1 MSATTSLPGDL
12 PGGARPPGAS
22 RPAFLPTP
30 GGSSYTDEAVFAREQ
45 ERIFGSL
52 WFCAV
57 RTGDLAAP
65 GAFRTCQVARE
76 DILCVR
82 GRDGQVRAF
91 LNVCRHRGARLCP
104 AESGA
109 AKNYLRCAYHSWSY
123 GLDGTLMAAPN
134 LGQLPESE
142 RERFGLVP
150 VTSREW
156 LGYLW
161 VCLAD
166 QPPSFEET
174 VIGPVTRRL
183 GDAGAVERYRVAD
196 LALGRR
202 ISYQVRANW
211 KLIVENFM
219 ECYHCGSIH
228 PELVAVL
235 PEFRR
240 GYAAQTFVGHGAEYA
255 PGAEG
260 FTVGGG
266 PGHGRLPGLADAQDR
281 RYFAVTIPPQV
292 FVNLVAD
299 HVIVH
304 RMFPLAAD
312 RTLVECDWLYPPA
325 VIASGADLTSS
336 VELFHRVNQQ
346 DFAAC
351 EQCQPSMASRAY
363 AQGGAL
369 VPSEHHIS
377 EFHAWVRA
385 RLGEGPPQDPR
396 QDPGQNGGDDRD
408 AL

>member
-1 MSATTSLPGDL
+1 MSATTSLPGDF
-12 PGGARPPGAS
+12 
-22 RPAFLPTP
+22 PADAESPATFLPTLR
-30 GGSSYTDEAVFAREQ
+30 GAYYTDDAIFAQEQ
-45 ERIFGSL
+45 ERIFSSL

-76 DILCVR
+76 NILCVR

-109 AKNYLRCAYHSWSY
+109 VKHYLRCAYHSWSY
-123 GLDGTLMAAPN
+123 GLDGALTAAPN
-134 LGQLPESE
+134 LGPLPEAE
-142 RERFGLVP
+142 RGRFGLVP

-174 VIGPVTRRL
+174 VIAAVTRRL
-183 GDAGAVERYRVAD
+183 GDPAAVERYQVGD

-228 PELVAVL
+228 PELVAIL

-240 GYAAQTFVGHGAEYA
+240 GYAAQSFVGHGAEYA

-260 FTVGGG
+260 FTVDGR
-266 PGHGRLPGLADAQDR
+266 PGHGLLPGLGDAQDR

-292 FVNLVAD
+292 FINLVAD

-312 RTLVECDWLYPPA
+312 QTLVECDWLYAPD
-325 VIASGADLTSS
+325 VVASGVDLSSS
-336 VELFHRVNQQ
+336 VELFHRVNEQ

-351 EQCQPSMASRAY
+351 EQCQPAMASRAY
-363 AQGGAL
+363 ARGGSL

-385 RLGEGPPQDPR
+385 RLGEDLGESEN
-396 QDPGQNGGDDRD
+396 PGLGEDRKR
-408 AL
+408 

>member
-12 PGGARPPGAS
+12 PANTEPPTT
-22 RPAFLPTP
+22 FLPTP
-30 GGSSYTDEAVFAREQ
+30 GGSFYTDDAIFAKEQ
-45 ERIFGSL
+45 ERIFSSL
-52 WFCAV
+52 WFCAI

-76 DILCVR
+76 NILCVR

-109 AKNYLRCAYHSWSY
+109 AKHYLRCAYHSWSY
-123 GLDGTLMAAPN
+123 GLDGALMAAPN
-134 LGQLPESE
+134 LGRLPEAE

-174 VIGPVTRRL
+174 VIAAVTRRL
-183 GDAGAVERYRVAD
+183 GDPAAIERYHVGD

-211 KLIVENFM
+211 KLIIENFM

-228 PELVAVL
+228 PELVAIL

-240 GYAAQTFVGHGAEYA
+240 GFAAQSFVGHGAEYA

-260 FTVGGG
+260 FTVDGS

-312 RTLVECDWLYPPA
+312 HTLVECDWLYPPD
-325 VIASGADLTSS
+325 VVGSGADLSSS
-336 VELFHRVNQQ
+336 VELFHRVNEQ

-351 EQCQPSMASRAY
+351 EQCQPAMASRAY

-385 RLGEGPPQDPR
+385 QLGEDLRANLGASFGKNR
-396 QDPGQNGGDDRD
+396 ER
-408 AL
+408 

>member
-1 MSATTSLPGDL
+1 MSAITSLPGDL
-12 PGGARPPGAS
+12 PADAEPPTAS
-22 RPAFLPTP
+22 QPTFLPTL
-30 GGSSYTDEAVFAREQ
+30 GGSYYTDDAIFAREQ
-45 ERIFGSL
+45 ERIFSAR
-52 WFCAV
+52 WFCAI

-76 DILCVR
+76 NILCVR

-91 LNVCRHRGARLCP
+91 LNVCRHRGALLCP

-109 AKNYLRCAYHSWSY
+109 VKHYLRCAYHTRSY

-134 LGQLPESE
+134 LGPLPEAE

-150 VTSREW
+150 VASREW

-174 VIGPVTRRL
+174 VIAAVTGRL
-183 GDAGAVERYRVAD
+183 GDPAAVERYGVGD

-228 PELVAVL
+228 PELVAIL

-240 GYAAQTFVGHGAEYA
+240 GYAAQSFVGHGAEYA

-260 FTVGGG
+260 FTVDGR
-266 PGHGRLPGLADAQDR
+266 PGLGRLPGLADDQDR

-304 RMFPLAAD
+304 RLFPLAAD
-312 RTLVECDWLYPPA
+312 QTLVECDWLYPPD
-325 VIASGADLTSS
+325 VVASGVDLSSS
-336 VELFHRVNQQ
+336 VELFHRVNEQ

-351 EQCQPSMASRAY
+351 EQCQPAMASRAY
-363 AQGGAL
+363 AKGGVL
-369 VPSEHHIS
+369 VPSEHHLS
-377 EFHAWVRA
+377 EFHDWIRA
-385 RLGEGPPQDPR
+385 QLGEDQLGEDLGESGKR
-396 QDPGQNGGDDRD
+396 
-408 AL
+408 

>member
-1 MSATTSLPGDL
+1 MSVASDL
-12 PGGARPPGAS
+12 PADL
-22 RPAFLPTP
+22 PADAGWPDFPVGKNQPATFLPTL
-30 GGSSYTDEAVFAREQ
+30 GGSYYTDAAIFAQEQ
-45 ERIFGSL
+45 ERIFSSL

-57 RTGDLAAP
+57 RTGDLAGP
-65 GAFRTCQVARE
+65 GAFRTCQVGSE
-76 DILCVR
+76 SILCVR

-109 AKNYLRCAYHSWSY
+109 VKRYLRCAYHSWSY

-134 LGQLPESE
+134 MGPLPGAD

-150 VTSREW
+150 VTAREW

-174 VIGPVTRRL
+174 VIEAVTRRL
-183 GDAGAVERYRVAD
+183 GDPAAIERYRVGD
-196 LALGRR
+196 LALGQR

-228 PELVAVL
+228 PELVAIL

-240 GYAAQTFVGHGAEYA
+240 GYAAQYFVGHGAEYA

-260 FTVGGG
+260 FTVDGS

-304 RMFPLAAD
+304 RIFPLAAD
-312 RTLVECDWLYPPA
+312 HTVVECDWLYPPD
-325 VIASGADLTSS
+325 VVDSGADLSSS

-351 EQCQPSMASRAY
+351 EQCQPAMASRAY
-363 AQGGAL
+363 AEGGAL

-377 EFHAWVRA
+377 EFHAWVRT
-385 RLGEGPPQDPR
+385 RLGA
-396 QDPGQNGGDDRD
+396 DRK
-408 AL
+408 

>member
-1 MSATTSLPGDL
+1 MANGP
-12 PGGARPPGAS
+12 AS
-22 RPAFLPTP
+22 RPTFLPTL
-30 GGSSYTDEAVFAREQ
+30 GGSYYTDDAIFAREQ
-45 ERIFGSL
+45 ERIFSAR
-52 WFCAV
+52 WFCAI

-76 DILCVR
+76 NILCVR
-82 GRDGQVRAF
+82 GRDRQLRAF
-91 LNVCRHRGARLCP
+91 LNVCRHRGALLCP

-109 AKNYLRCAYHSWSY
+109 VKHYLRCAYHSWSY
-123 GLDGTLMAAPN
+123 GLDGSLMAAPN
-134 LGQLPESE
+134 LGPLPEAE

-150 VTSREW
+150 VASREW

-174 VIGPVTRRL
+174 VIAAVTGRL
-183 GDAGAVERYRVAD
+183 GDPSAVERYGVGD

-228 PELVAVL
+228 PELVAIL

-240 GYAAQTFVGHGAEYA
+240 GYAAQSFVGHGAEYA

-260 FTVGGG
+260 FTVDGR
-266 PGHGRLPGLADAQDR
+266 PGHGRLPGLADDQDR

-312 RTLVECDWLYPPA
+312 RTLVECDWLYPPD
-325 VIASGADLTSS
+325 VVASGVDLSSS
-336 VELFHRVNQQ
+336 VELFHRVNEQ

-351 EQCQPSMASRAY
+351 EQCQPAMASRAY
-363 AQGGAL
+363 AKGGAL
-369 VPSEHHIS
+369 VPNEHHLS
-377 EFHAWVRA
+377 EFHAWIRA
-385 RLGEGPPQDPR
+385 QLGEELLGEDL
-396 QDPGQNGGDDRD
+396 GESLGENGKR
-408 AL
+408 

>member
-12 PGGARPPGAS
+12 PANTEPPTT
-22 RPAFLPTP
+22 FLPTP
-30 GGSSYTDEAVFAREQ
+30 GGSFYIDDAIFAKEQ
-45 ERIFGSL
+45 ERIFSSL
-52 WFCAV
+52 WFCAI

-76 DILCVR
+76 NILCVR

-109 AKNYLRCAYHSWSY
+109 VKNYLRCAYHSWSY
-123 GLDGTLMAAPN
+123 GFDGALTAAPN
-134 LGQLPESE
+134 LGPLPETD

-150 VTSREW
+150 VAAREW

-161 VCLAD
+161 VCLSGD
-166 QPPSFEET
+166 PPSFEET
-174 VIGPVTRRL
+174 VIGAVTRRL
-183 GDAGAVERYRVAD
+183 GTPEVIDRYHVGE

-228 PELVAVL
+228 PELVAIL

-240 GYAAQTFVGHGAEYA
+240 GYAAQSYVGHGAEYA

-260 FTVGGG
+260 FTVDGG
-266 PGHGRLPGLADAQDR
+266 PGHRRLPGLSDAEDR
-281 RYFAVTIPPQV
+281 RYFAATIPPQV
-292 FVNLVAD
+292 FINLVAD

-312 RTLVECDWLYPPA
+312 HTIVECDWLYPPD
-325 VIASGADLTSS
+325 VVASGVDLSSS

-346 DFAAC
+346 DFAVC
-351 EQCQPSMASRAY
+351 EQCQPAMSSRAY
-363 AQGGAL
+363 ADGGAL

-377 EFHAWVRA
+377 EFHAWVLG
-385 RLGEGPPQDPR
+385 RLG
-396 QDPGQNGGDDRD
+396 
-408 AL
+408 

>member
-12 PGGARPPGAS
+12 PADADRQAALSPT
-22 RPAFLPTP
+22 FLPTL
-30 GGSSYTDEAVFAREQ
+30 GGSYYTDDAIFAQEQ
-45 ERIFGSL
+45 ERVFSSL

-65 GAFRTCQVARE
+65 GAFRTCQVGRE
-76 DILCVR
+76 SILCVR
-82 GRDGQVRAF
+82 GSDGQVRAF

-104 AESGA
+104 AESGTV
-109 AKNYLRCAYHSWSY
+109 KRYLRCAYHSWSY
-123 GLDGTLMAAPN
+123 GLDGTLTAAPN
-134 LGQLPESE
+134 LGPLPEAG

-174 VIGPVTRRL
+174 VIEAVTRRL
-183 GDAGAVERYRVAD
+183 GDPGAVERYGVGD

-228 PELVAVL
+228 PELVAIL

-240 GYAAQTFVGHGAEYA
+240 GYAAQSFVGHGAEYA
-255 PGAEG
+255 PDAEG
-260 FTVGGG
+260 FTVDGR
-266 PGHGRLPGLADAQDR
+266 PGHGLLPGLGDAQDR

-292 FVNLVAD
+292 FINLVAD

-312 RTLVECDWLYPPA
+312 RTLVECDWLYAPD
-325 VIASGADLTSS
+325 VVDSGVDLSSS

-351 EQCQPSMASRAY
+351 EQCQPAMASRGY

-385 RLGEGPPQDPR
+385 RLGENLGQDR
-396 QDPGQNGGDDRD
+396 ER
-408 AL
+408 

>member
-1 MSATTSLPGDL
+1 MSAITSRPGELPAD
-12 PGGARPPGAS
+12 AEPPTAS
-22 RPAFLPTP
+22 RPTFLPTL
-30 GGSSYTDEAVFAREQ
+30 GGSYYTDDAIFAREQ
-45 ERIFGSL
+45 ERILSAR
-52 WFCAV
+52 WFCAI

-76 DILCVR
+76 NILCVR

-91 LNVCRHRGARLCP
+91 LNVCRHRGALLCP

-109 AKNYLRCAYHSWSY
+109 VKHYLRCAYHSWSY
-123 GLDGTLMAAPN
+123 GLDGSLMAAPN
-134 LGQLPESE
+134 LGPLPEAG

-150 VTSREW
+150 VASREW

-174 VIGPVTRRL
+174 VIAAVTGRL
-183 GDAGAVERYRVAD
+183 GDPSAVERYGVGD

-228 PELVAVL
+228 PELVAIL

-240 GYAAQTFVGHGAEYA
+240 GYAAQSFVGHGAEYA

-260 FTVGGG
+260 FTVDGR
-266 PGHGRLPGLADAQDR
+266 PGHGRLPGLADDQDR

-312 RTLVECDWLYPPA
+312 QTLVECDWLYPPD
-325 VIASGADLTSS
+325 VVASGVDLSSS
-336 VELFHRVNQQ
+336 VELFHRVNEQ

-351 EQCQPSMASRAY
+351 EQCQPAMASRAY
-363 AQGGAL
+363 AQGGVL
-369 VPSEHHIS
+369 VPSEHHLS
-377 EFHAWVRA
+377 EFHAWIRA
-385 RLGEGPPQDPR
+385 LLGEDLLGEDL
-396 QDPGQNGGDDRD
+396 GESLGENGKR
-408 AL
+408 

>member
-1 MSATTSLPGDL
+1 MAETTSPPTFLRTL
-12 PGGARPPGAS
+12 SGAY
-22 RPAFLPTP
+22 
-30 GGSSYTDEAVFAREQ
+30 YTDPAIFAREQ
-45 ERIFGSL
+45 ERVFSAL

-57 RTGDLAAP
+57 RIGDLAAP
-65 GAFRTCQVARE
+65 GAFRTCQVGPENVLA
-76 DILCVR
+76 VR

-109 AKNYLRCAYHSWSY
+109 VKNYLRCAYHSWSY
-123 GLDGTLMAAPN
+123 GLDGTLAAAPN
-134 LGQLPESE
+134 LGPLPETD
-142 RERFGLVP
+142 RQQFGLVP
-150 VTSREW
+150 VTAREW

-166 QPPSFEET
+166 EPPSFEET
-174 VIGPVTRRL
+174 VIGPVTHRL
-183 GDAGAVERYRVAD
+183 GSAEAIAKYHVGE

-202 ISYQVRANW
+202 ITYQVRANW

-228 PELVAVL
+228 PELVAIL

-240 GYAAQTFVGHGAEYA
+240 GYAAQSFVGHGAEYA

-260 FTVGGG
+260 FTVDGR
-266 PGHGRLPGLADAQDR
+266 PGHGRLPGLGDDEDR
-281 RYFAVTIPPQV
+281 RYFAMTIPPQV

-312 RTLVECDWLYPPA
+312 HTIVECDWLYAPD
-325 VIASGADLTSS
+325 VVASGADLSSS

-346 DFAAC
+346 DFEVC
-351 EQCQPSMASRAY
+351 EQCQPAMASRAY
-363 AQGGAL
+363 AEGGVL

-385 RLGEGPPQDPR
+385 RLGE
-396 QDPGQNGGDDRD
+396 
-408 AL
+408 